1 MVEEA
6 VDFRAKAE
14 DIKCAAE
21 EADLA
26 DVAEVDLVVD
36 MEEEETICAVE
47 KMLEWCDAMT
57 DNNRRFIR
65 NMTSLT
71 MNGTG

>member
-1 MVEEA
+1 MEEAENIKDGVEEA
-6 VDFRAKAE
+6 Y
-14 DIKCAAE
+14 
-21 EADLA
+21 LA
-26 DVAEVDLVVD
+26 GVEEVDLVVD

-71 MNGTG
+71 MNGTGYLSQK

>member
-1 MVEEA
+1 MEEAENIKDGVEEA
-6 VDFRAKAE
+6 YLAGV
-14 DIKCAAE
+14 E
-21 EADLA
+21 E
-26 DVAEVDLVVD
+26 VYMVVD

-71 MNGTG
+71 MNGTGYLSQK

>member
-1 MVEEA
+1 MEEAENIKDGVEEA
-6 VDFRAKAE
+6 Y
-14 DIKCAAE
+14 
-21 EADLA
+21 LA
-26 DVAEVDLVVD
+26 GVEEVDLVVD

-71 MNGTG
+71 MNGTGYLS